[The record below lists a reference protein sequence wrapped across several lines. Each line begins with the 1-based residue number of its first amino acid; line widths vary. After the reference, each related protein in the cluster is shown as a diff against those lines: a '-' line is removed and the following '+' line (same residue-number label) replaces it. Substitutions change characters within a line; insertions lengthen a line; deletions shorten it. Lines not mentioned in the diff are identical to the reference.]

1 MQPSSPDKTP
11 KRYPGLPRSRGGRP
25 RGAAVAGQGR
35 ARAVPDTPQR
45 REDED
50 LSHEHLRRHHPGTD
64 PLQTG
69 PGPSGRPPLRRAYD
83 GRMLA
88 GVCPGLADYL
98 AIDVTIVR
106 VAFAVFTFLGG
117 AAIPAYLACLLLIPE
132 EGSDQSLASSL
143 LDSVR

>member
-1 MQPSSPDKTP
+1 MNTFEDTTQTQTQPPSDQSQT
-11 KRYPGLPRSRGGRP
+11 RS
-25 RGAAVAGQGR
+25 AA
-35 ARAVPDTPQR
+35 
-45 REDED
+45 
-50 LSHEHLRRHHPGTD
+50 
-64 PLQTG
+64 
-69 PGPSGRPPLRRAYD
+69 SGRPPLRRAYD

-88 GVCPGLADYL
+88 GVCAGLADYL

>member
-1 MQPSSPDKTP
+1 MNTFEDTTQAQTPSDQSRT
-11 KRYPGLPRSRGGRP
+11 RS
-25 RGAAVAGQGR
+25 A
-35 ARAVPDTPQR
+35 
-45 REDED
+45 
-50 LSHEHLRRHHPGTD
+50 
-64 PLQTG
+64 
-69 PGPSGRPPLRRAYD
+69 SGRPPLRRAYN

-88 GVCPGLADYL
+88 GVCAGLADYL

-143 LDSVR
+143 LDSLR

>member
-1 MQPSSPDKTP
+1 MNTFDDTTQAQAPSDQSQSQT
-11 KRYPGLPRSRGGRP
+11 RS
-25 RGAAVAGQGR
+25 AA
-35 ARAVPDTPQR
+35 
-45 REDED
+45 
-50 LSHEHLRRHHPGTD
+50 
-64 PLQTG
+64 
-69 PGPSGRPPLRRAYD
+69 SGRPPLRRAYN

-88 GVCPGLADYL
+88 GVCAGLADYL

-143 LDSVR
+143 LDSLR

>member
-1 MQPSSPDKTP
+1 MNTYEDSAQTQTPSDQQT
-11 KRYPGLPRSRGGRP
+11 RS
-25 RGAAVAGQGR
+25 
-35 ARAVPDTPQR
+35 DQR
-45 REDED
+45 TR
-50 LSHEHLRRHHPGTD
+50 STA
-64 PLQTG
+64 
-69 PGPSGRPPLRRAYD
+69 SGRPPLRRAYN

-88 GVCPGLADYL
+88 GVCAGLADYL

-117 AAIPAYLACLLLIPE
+117 AAIPSYLACLLLIPE

>member
-1 MQPSSPDKTP
+1 MNTFEDTTQTQTPSGPPPT
-11 KRYPGLPRSRGGRP
+11 RSGS
-25 RGAAVAGQGR
+25 A
-35 ARAVPDTPQR
+35 
-45 REDED
+45 
-50 LSHEHLRRHHPGTD
+50 
-64 PLQTG
+64 
-69 PGPSGRPPLRRAYD
+69 GRPPLRRAYD

-88 GVCPGLADYL
+88 GVCAGLADYL

-117 AAIPAYLACLLLIPE
+117 AAIPAYVACLLLIPE

>member
-1 MQPSSPDKTP
+1 MNTFEDTTQTQTPSGPSQT
-11 KRYPGLPRSRGGRP
+11 RP
-25 RGAAVAGQGR
+25 R
-35 ARAVPDTPQR
+35 
-45 REDED
+45 
-50 LSHEHLRRHHPGTD
+50 
-64 PLQTG
+64 
-69 PGPSGRPPLRRAYD
+69 PSGRPPLRRAYD

-88 GVCPGLADYL
+88 GVCAGLADYL

-132 EGSDQSLASSL
+132 EGSDQSIASSL

>member
-1 MQPSSPDKTP
+1 MNTFEDTTSSRPTQTPSGPSQT
-11 KRYPGLPRSRGGRP
+11 RP
-25 RGAAVAGQGR
+25 RPA
-35 ARAVPDTPQR
+35 
-45 REDED
+45 
-50 LSHEHLRRHHPGTD
+50 
-64 PLQTG
+64 
-69 PGPSGRPPLRRAYD
+69 GRPPLRRAYD

-88 GVCPGLADYL
+88 GVCAGLADYL

>member
-1 MQPSSPDKTP
+1 MNTFEDTTQTQTQPPSDQSQT
-11 KRYPGLPRSRGGRP
+11 RS
-25 RGAAVAGQGR
+25 AV
-35 ARAVPDTPQR
+35 
-45 REDED
+45 
-50 LSHEHLRRHHPGTD
+50 
-64 PLQTG
+64 
-69 PGPSGRPPLRRAYD
+69 SGRPPLRRAYD

-88 GVCPGLADYL
+88 GVCAGLADYL